1 MRCFV
6 FPLLHPDSTLTPE
19 RLIDFVLTLEFLFV
33 IVRSFFAKQNAAI
46 SSQKKKSGNIIHT

>member
-33 IVRSFFAKQNAAI
+33 IVRSFLQRKMLI
-46 SSQKKKSGNIIHT
+46 YPHKVKKSGNIIDT